1 MAMLVTIS
9 FFSLAACGG
18 DDDDDD
24 GFGQK
29 GVKVNGHIT
38 AEEEGETTTY
48 YAYDEANWRSGYS
61 KDGCHWSPNG
71 VTFSTY
77 LSEVVHSNVT
87 KFDDWIIYD
96 KDIYWLFYSG
106 NEVKQ
111 GKEIETAGVL
121 WFNPRHPSNYSC
133 DDYYIKG
140 KVIVKSINNN
150 RITLQFKN
158 FSFRRETEFRVGNSS
173 YQYVTVNGEITYTLE
188 D

>member
-1 MAMLVTIS
+1 MKISDNLLMAMLVTIS
-9 FFSLAACGG
+9 IFSLAACGG
-18 DDDDDD
+18 DDDD

-77 LSEVVHSNVT
+77 LSEEVHSNVT

-96 KDIYWLFYSG
+96 KDIYIGCFIQAT
-106 NEVKQ
+106 K
-111 GKEIETAGVL
+111 
-121 WFNPRHPSNYSC
+121 
-133 DDYYIKG
+133 
-140 KVIVKSINNN
+140 
-150 RITLQFKN
+150 
-158 FSFRRETEFRVGNSS
+158 
-173 YQYVTVNGEITYTLE
+173 
-188 D
+188 